1 MWTDGYCATNE
12 CGAWAGATPEA
23 AWMAAPEHDAAFHDS
38 LLATIFP
45 GAIVAAGAFYRF
57 DANMTADA
65 LTAAWRPFNDDV
77 LAARGV
83 RTSAATAP
91 RTPSAPSPT
100 SPPPVPTRR
109 AAVFAASSPSRNAR
123 TRNATRSMTLLAVF
137 R

>member
-65 LTAAWRPFNDDV
+65 LTAAWRPFNDGV

-83 RTSAATAP
+83 RTC
-91 RTPSAPSPT
+91 PSGCYCAEDTFCSEPYM
-100 SPPPVPTRR
+100 PP
-109 AAVFAASSPSRNAR
+109 AGAH
-123 TRNATRSMTLLAVF
+123 
-137 R
+137 